1 MFAYNR
7 SVRWQLLKSI
17 TELIPGER
25 AAGIAVTDYPDELF
39 ADHFPGFPITP
50 GVLLIESCAQL
61 AGRLVEVS
69 ASQRRNRL
77 LLPFLTI
84 VSEAKL
90 RRFVAPWQTLR
101 LQTTLESL
109 HGDSALCSASVQH
122 GAERVATMR
131 LLFAFHP
138 DGEAGPEDR
147 QALEKF
153 ERAEFLRLG
162 LAGFPP
168 GPVTVSPQ

>member
-1 MFAYNR
+1 M
-7 SVRWQLLKSI
+7 RWRLLKTI
-17 TELIPGER
+17 TELVPGEH
-25 AAGIAVTDYPDELF
+25 AAGISVTDFPDELF

-69 ASQRRNRL
+69 ASQSRQRL
-77 LLPFLTI
+77 ILPFLTL
-84 VSEAKL
+84 VTEAKL
-90 RRFVAPWQTLR
+90 RRFVPPRQTLHLR
-101 LQTTLESL
+101 TSIESL
-109 HGDSALCSASVQH
+109 REDSALCYASVH
-122 GAERVATMR
+122 NGEERVATMR

-147 QALEKF
+147 QAIEQF

-162 LAGFPP
+162 LRGFPP
-168 GPVTVSPQ
+168 GPVTVALP